1 MQQRHRIAN
10 EPHGENTSHRRN
22 AAAIHAS
29 HTPHRRREDEPRRS
43 TNAAQIPNAAHRW
56 RGTRSR
62 RACRAYEKSRFPYPF
77 FFSLGFIYILYF
89 LCFFLS
95 FLAAI
100 ARKPRICSHFLRS
113 RRGSR
118 RRSERESRA
127 HSATSERETN
137 AKRGRQAAA
146 RLSPL
151 RFFPIISAFIPHFLK
166 CPTMPPNFAAIAF
179 LAIGRT
185 FTPPTPQTR
194 QGHTLHNR
202 VYTICTMRA
211 ALAQY

>member
-1 MQQRHRIAN
+1 MSKRATRAKIQPLTAIAETESTSQATHGARGCPTSGEKRHTLTTTQAKNKRAVKGFK
-10 EPHGENTSHRRN
+10 PRHGT

-29 HTPHRRREDEPRRS
+29 HTPHSRREDEPRRS

-100 ARKPRICSHFLRS
+100 ARKPRIYSHFLRM

-118 RRSERESRA
+118 RRSERESRTPCA
-127 HSATSERETN
+127 HRETESG
-137 AKRGRQAAA
+137 KQAAA
-146 RLSPL
+146 L
-151 RFFPIISAFIPHFLK
+151 
-166 CPTMPPNFAAIAF
+166 
-179 LAIGRT
+179 
-185 FTPPTPQTR
+185 
-194 QGHTLHNR
+194 
-202 VYTICTMRA
+202 V
-211 ALAQY
+211 QY